1 MNKDWIIEVRNIKQY
16 FKMNEH
22 LTVHALDDV
31 SFRMARGEVFGLIG
45 ETGCGKSTMARV
57 LSGIYQ
63 PTSGEVLYD
72 GICVSGAHP
81 DKNQVKKL
89 QHEMQMVFQD
99 SAASLNPRMT
109 VAQIIL
115 EPLHI
120 QKKHFD
126 SKKAQMMLENMMESV
141 GLSPSFLTKRPGELS
156 GGQRQR
162 VSIARSLILNPRL
175 IIADEPVASLDIS
188 IQAQII
194 NLFQKLQKEKN
205 FSFLFIAHDLSVV
218 RFISDRVGVM
228 LNGKLVELADT
239 EELYKN
245 PIHPYTKS
253 LLSAIH
259 YPDPIFER
267 QKKILYYD
275 SNLPLGT
282 TMKEY
287 SPGHYVLE

>member
-1 MNKDWIIEVRNIKQY
+1 MKKNWIIEVRNIKQY
-16 FKMNEH
+16 FKMNDR
-22 LTVHALDDV
+22 LTVHALEDV
-31 SFRMARGEVFGLIG
+31 SFGMERGEVFGLIG

-57 LSGIYQ
+57 ISGIYQ
-63 PTSGEVLYD
+63 PTSGEVLYN
-72 GICVSGAHP
+72 GICVSGPNA
-81 DKNQVKKL
+81 DKQQVKKL
-89 QHEMQMVFQD
+89 QNEMQMVFQD

-109 VAQIIL
+109 IAQIIL
-115 EPLHI
+115 EPLRI
-120 QKKHFD
+120 QKQRIDHKT
-126 SKKAQMMLENMMESV
+126 AQQMLEQMMESV
-141 GLSPSFLTKRPGELS
+141 GLSPSYLTKRPGELS

-162 VSIARSLILNPRL
+162 VSIARSLILNPQL

-194 NLFQKLQKEKN
+194 NLFKNLQKEKN

-228 LNGKLVELADT
+228 LNGKLVELAET
-239 EELYKN
+239 EELYQN

-259 YPDPIFER
+259 YPDPIYER

-275 SNLPLGT
+275 TSLPLGSV
-282 TMKEY
+282 MKEH
-287 SPGHYVLE
+287 SPGHFVLE